1 VTKPIGPYFRE
12 DAAVRD
18 WDPRTQDVA
27 RRVADLVSQRRP
39 DVRVEH
45 IGSTAVPNLPGKG
58 VVDLAI
64 EAPSAEIPGIT
75 AVLHELGFG
84 PQSGPDPWPPTR
96 PMLTGSL
103 ELDGTPYRLHL
114 HVHPTGGDFS
124 RDVTFRDALRAD
136 PSLVEGYAALKRRL
150 TERGPVDGHVYTY
163 GKTEWVQGVFRQL
176 GLAAPPIL
184 PPATIG
190 ILGGGQLGRMLAMA
204 ARRLGYGVV
213 VQDPDRDCPA
223 AGVADEV
230 IVGGYDDA
238 TAAGE
243 LADRSAVVTCELE
256 HVGVDVLRQI
266 DARLLPVRPGPY
278 QVLLTQNRL
287 EERAVLERII
297 APVAPWRPVSS
308 TTELRQAATDL
319 GLPLRLKVAV
329 GGYDGRGQLRLAAS
343 DEIEVALA
351 RLDAAT
357 GQTVLVERELDFA
370 AELSVVVAR
379 GVDGETRAY
388 PPARNVHDEGI
399 LAESIAPAPVGRD
412 AVEAAQR
419 LAARIA
425 TGIGMVG
432 VMTVELFLLRDG
444 SLVVNELA
452 PRVHNSG
459 HWSIE
464 GAATSQ
470 FEQHVR
476 AICGLPLGS
485 TELRGAVATVNLL
498 GTGERRPAV
507 PSGLETA
514 LRGTGVAVHLYGK
527 RTVFERRKMGHVTAI
542 DPAGDADAALE
553 TARSAAGAIGWSHAP
568 DVDAGV
574 VEPPDAEAAPARAR
588 LTRVAR

>member
-1 VTKPIGPYFRE
+1 V
-12 DAAVRD
+12 
-18 WDPRTQDVA
+18 
-27 RRVADLVSQRRP
+27 
-39 DVRVEH
+39 
-45 IGSTAVPNLPGKG
+45 
-58 VVDLAI
+58 
-64 EAPSAEIPGIT
+64 
-75 AVLHELGFG
+75 
-84 PQSGPDPWPPTR
+84 
-96 PMLTGSL
+96 
-103 ELDGTPYRLHL
+103 
-114 HVHPTGGDFS
+114 
-124 RDVTFRDALRAD
+124 
-136 PSLVEGYAALKRRL
+136 KRRI

-163 GKTEWVQGVFRQL
+163 RKTEWIQGAYRQL

-184 PPATIG
+184 PPAMIG
-190 ILGGGQLGRMLAMA
+190 ILGGGQLGRMLAIA

-213 VQDPDRDCPA
+213 VQDPDPDCPA

-238 TAAGE
+238 TAAE
-243 LADRSAVVTCELE
+243 ALAERSAVVTCELE
-256 HVGVDVLRQI
+256 HVSVDVLRLI

-287 EERAVLERII
+287 EERAVLERVG

-308 TTELRQAATDL
+308 TAELRQAAADL

-329 GGYDGRGQLRLAAS
+329 GGYDGRGQLRLAAA
-343 DEIEVALA
+343 DEIDVALA
-351 RLDAAT
+351 RLGRPI
-357 GQTVLVERELDFA
+357 GQAMLVERELDFA
-370 AELSVVVAR
+370 AELSIVIVR
-379 GVDGETRAY
+379 GVDGETRGY

-399 LAESIAPAPVGRD
+399 LVETVAPAPVGRD
-412 AVEAAQR
+412 VAEAAER
-419 LAARIA
+419 LAAQIA

-432 VMTVELFLLRDG
+432 VMTCELFLLRDG

-485 TELRGAVATVNLL
+485 TQLRGAVATVNLL

-507 PSGLETA
+507 PSGLEAA
-514 LRGTGVAVHLYGK
+514 LRATGVAVHLYGK

-553 TARSAAGAIGWSHAP
+553 RARSAAGAIEWSDARDAHAP
-568 DVDAGV
+568 DADARDADA
-574 VEPPDAEAAPARAR
+574 PDAEAAPARAR
-588 LTRVAR
+588 RTGVAR